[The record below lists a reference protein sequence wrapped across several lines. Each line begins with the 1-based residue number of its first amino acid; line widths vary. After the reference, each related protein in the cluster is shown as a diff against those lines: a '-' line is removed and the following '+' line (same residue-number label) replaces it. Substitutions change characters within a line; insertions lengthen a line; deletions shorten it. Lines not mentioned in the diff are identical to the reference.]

1 MGLEI
6 LLHIGRHKSGT
17 SSLQSYLHG
26 QADHYRSQGVHYPR
40 AGRTLLRKGRP
51 VTQIAHHQLA
61 HSFLDSDPERAKA
74 LQTQVLGM
82 LRAELPRHGRVI
94 LSSESFGNLLHPQQ
108 ILAVRTFLDAL
119 EPERITVFAYVREY
133 LDYIVSGYRQRVQN
147 SHDLVAL
154 SDFSLLRS
162 RRYSLEFWLEAW
174 RSVGTLVCRRFAR
187 EALLNGDVVTDF
199 CLHAGLD
206 LHHGAALAE
215 RNPSIGG
222 NLLFV
227 KCALNLLGVS
237 HPSLYARLGEQAV
250 LDPAYRRPFPIT
262 EASARLVRER
272 CDWNSTMEQLF
283 GAFALPGFDTYP
295 SCPERLALED
305 DLAGWAPLLDLVDV
319 APERIRGLMDQGE
332 AWFQPSI

>member
-1 MGLEI
+1 M
-6 LLHIGRHKSGT
+6 
-17 SSLQSYLHG
+17 
-26 QADHYRSQGVHYPR
+26 
-40 AGRTLLRKGRP
+40 
-51 VTQIAHHQLA
+51 
-61 HSFLDSDPERAKA
+61 
-74 LQTQVLGM
+74 
-82 LRAELPRHGRVI
+82 I
-94 LSSESFGNLLHPQQ
+94 LSSETFGNFHQPQQ
-108 ILAVRTFLDAL
+108 ILAVRTFLEAL

-154 SDFSLLRS
+154 SDYPLLRS

-187 EALLNGDVVTDF
+187 EALLKGDVVADF

-206 LHHGAALAE
+206 LHHGAPRGE

-222 NLLFV
+222 NLLFM
-227 KCALNLLGVS
+227 KCALNRLGVS
-237 HPSLYARLGEQAV
+237 HPSLYAWLGEQAA

-272 CDWNSTMEQLF
+272 CDWNQTMEQLF

-295 SCPERLALED
+295 NCPERSALED
-305 DLAGWAPLLDLVDV
+305 DLARWAPLLDLVKV
-319 APERIRGLMDQGE
+319 APDRIRGLMDVGE
-332 AWFQPSI
+332 AWFQP